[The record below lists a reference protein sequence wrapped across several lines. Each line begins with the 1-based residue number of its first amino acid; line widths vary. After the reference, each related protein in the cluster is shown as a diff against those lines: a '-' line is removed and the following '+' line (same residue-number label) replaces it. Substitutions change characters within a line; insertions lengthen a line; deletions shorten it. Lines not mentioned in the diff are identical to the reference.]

1 MRVTC
6 KSRVY
11 KLRTQ
16 RGLTQKK
23 LAIDLGI
30 TPRTYSDYESGK
42 CRIPLD
48 VLIDLARY
56 FNVDLNYIAGISNIR
71 KDYPRA

>member
-1 MRVTC
+1 MRDTC